1 MTRFTIACCTL
12 LAVSTG
18 CTSWL
23 DTPSGFAEL
32 DDSAYDYR
40 ATNAD
45 GVVIAVRE
53 LDNDPEADLEF
64 WAGAIDAKL
73 RRQYTAESVEPVRT
87 RAGMEGVQVRYVTS
101 RNGRAHR
108 YWTTLFV
115 TEDDVYLIEA
125 AGDAE
130 LFDAQVDEV
139 EQAISSFE
147 I

>member
-1 MTRFTIACCTL
+1 MARFVTL
-12 LAVSTG
+12 GLAVLLSVTG

-32 DDSAYDYR
+32 DGASYDYR
-40 ATNAD
+40 AANAD
-45 GVVIAVRE
+45 GVVLAVRE
-53 LDNDPEADLEF
+53 IDNDPEADLEF

-73 RRQYTAESVEPVRT
+73 RQQYTAESVEPVRT
-87 RAGMEGVQVRYVTS
+87 RAGMEGLQVRYVTT
-101 RNGRAHR
+101 RNGRTHR

-130 LFDAQVDEV
+130 LFDAHADEV
-139 EQAISSFE
+139 ERAIASFD